1 MERVDRKSCSSENRP
16 LDRIFAFSQGTVL
29 VLRALFGI
37 GRKERERERER
48 KGREAS
54 NLQGGLQ
61 LLILVLSRDH

>member
-37 GRKERERERER
+37 GRKEKERERE
-48 KGREAS
+48 KEKVGRRVICKVVYNS
-54 NLQGGLQ
+54 
-61 LLILVLSRDH
+61 